1 MDPVGQ
7 LDGRC
12 TLQGVTA
19 GSERQSKHQHATN
32 NHKSTGSRCFQSKGP
47 GENNGEKGDL
57 SKKSKACMHDHT
69 WLRPALPKLPLH
81 FTLRSAHCNAY
92 AMVRQRE
99 KCVTGIVR
107 KPFGGGGAFVV
118 AEGHGT
124 DGTSSVLGFDLLQIS
139 SSPTHARLPGREEPG
154 EPVQALS
161 QTHSRKGLR

>member
-1 MDPVGQ
+1 MMKRGPVRKIRGHACTTAHG
-7 LDGRC
+7 LVLRC
-12 TLQGVTA
+12 
-19 GSERQSKHQHATN
+19 
-32 NHKSTGSRCFQSKGP
+32 
-47 GENNGEKGDL
+47 
-57 SKKSKACMHDHT
+57 
-69 WLRPALPKLPLH
+69 PKLPLH
-81 FTLRSAHCNAY
+81 FTLRPAYCNAY

-161 QTHSRKGLR
+161 QAHSRKGLRSRAFSAFGLVFGSVVCSRMR

>member
-1 MDPVGQ
+1 
-7 LDGRC
+7 
-12 TLQGVTA
+12 
-19 GSERQSKHQHATN
+19 
-32 NHKSTGSRCFQSKGP
+32 
-47 GENNGEKGDL
+47 
-57 SKKSKACMHDHT
+57 
-69 WLRPALPKLPLH
+69 
-81 FTLRSAHCNAY
+81 
-92 AMVRQRE
+92 MVRQQE

-161 QTHSRKGLR
+161 QAHSRKGLRSRASLPLAWFSGRWCAAGCDDYCCVGGKGSSWVCQIDEARVGMRASVLYLSWAGEDSSLRIDRLGARLVGIVGQLAVLEPCWL